1 MKRTAATEKAS
12 ANIPVSGQTGV
23 DQALIKSEIRY
34 RRLFESAQDG
44 ILILNAETGLIATKR
59 TASVKLALETMKRL
73 GQTSLVE
80 LLSPFSVLIQ
90 YDETGDTGVLDRL
103 RGEERHIVEKMI
115 AMLNGRSLEKENGG
129 SKLERS

>member
-1 MKRTAATEKAS
+1 
-12 ANIPVSGQTGV
+12 V